1 MITMNGYHKD
11 AAGFT
16 LIETLMVIVVL
27 GIAATGVL
35 LYFINIGKAGAQ
47 GRTIE
52 AVMLAQERM
61 EQIIALKKGNGF
73 SAVALANPAAADP
86 AFSPPFDA
94 FTRSVEVYCVN
105 EAGLDADNGD
115 TSASCPGSDISAKRV
130 KVTVAWTGGAI
141 DLVTVL
147 SNH

>member
-1 MITMNGYHKD
+1 MGRIRKNEP
-11 AAGFT
+11 GFT

-27 GIAATGVL
+27 GIAATGIL

-47 GRTIE
+47 GRAIE
-52 AVMLAQERM
+52 AVMLAEERI
-61 EQIIALKKGNGF
+61 EQIIAQKKGNGF
-73 SAVALANPAAADP
+73 STVALANPATTDS

-94 FTRSVEVYCVN
+94 FTRTVEVYCVN
-105 EAGLDADNGD
+105 EAGLDMDNGD

-130 KVTVAWTGGAI
+130 KVTVSWTGGAV
-141 DLVTVL
+141 DLATVL